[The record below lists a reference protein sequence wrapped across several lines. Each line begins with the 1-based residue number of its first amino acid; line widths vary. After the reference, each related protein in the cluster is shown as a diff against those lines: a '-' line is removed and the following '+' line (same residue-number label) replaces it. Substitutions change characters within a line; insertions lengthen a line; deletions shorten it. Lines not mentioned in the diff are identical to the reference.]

1 MRVLLASFEGMDP
14 SMGDDE
20 AVLQRLAE
28 RGISAAVRPWTD
40 TSIDWDEA
48 DLVVVRTTWDYTFR
62 HADFLAWVQGRTAP
76 VANDPALIGWNSD
89 KRYLAD
95 LAAAGIPTVT
105 STFVAPGDPVP
116 LLRGEV
122 VVKPTVSAGGR
133 DTGRFGPA
141 ATSHARDLVGRIT
154 ASGRTAMVQPFVPS
168 VDEVGETAI
177 VVIDGVV
184 SHVLRKLSVLRPDE
198 VAPLRNDALGAAEA
212 MYDPDLVQAGVADD
226 RQYRLAEQVLSLV
239 RQRFGSTPLHL
250 RVDMLTGADGHP
262 LLLELEAVEPHLY
275 VAESDGAADRLAA
288 AIERRAR
295 TRPGRDEA

>member
-1 MRVLLASFEGMDP
+1 
-14 SMGDDE
+14 
-20 AVLQRLAE
+20 
-28 RGISAAVRPWTD
+28 
-40 TSIDWDEA
+40 
-48 DLVVVRTTWDYTFR
+48 
-62 HADFLAWVQGRTAP
+62 
-76 VANDPALIGWNSD
+76 
-89 KRYLAD
+89 
-95 LAAAGIPTVT
+95 
-105 STFVAPGDPVP
+105 
-116 LLRGEV
+116 
-122 VVKPTVSAGGR
+122 
-133 DTGRFGPA
+133 
-141 ATSHARDLVGRIT
+141 
-154 ASGRTAMVQPFVPS
+154 MVQPFVPS